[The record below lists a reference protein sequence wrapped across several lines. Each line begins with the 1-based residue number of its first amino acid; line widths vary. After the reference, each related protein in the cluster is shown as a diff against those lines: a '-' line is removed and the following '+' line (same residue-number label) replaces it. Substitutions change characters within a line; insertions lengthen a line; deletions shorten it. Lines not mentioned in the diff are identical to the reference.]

1 MKSYTE
7 RLTLYKKFTRDAS
20 SENESLG
27 ITLLNDSDRIVANM
41 KGGRWPWLAFTDT
54 ITSETN
60 TGTYPIPTKVRKIID
75 GFLTVGTTKYL
86 LNFIYDSNEWNR
98 ILRANLGNSDAARYA
113 FVEGHQ
119 IVMSPGIATAGSIL
133 TLRGRRKLRDLSIG
147 DYSTGSIVTATAGS
161 KTITGTGTSWA
172 ASMAGRWIR
181 IGESDTANKG
191 DGYWYEIASVTNTTT
206 LVLLAPY
213 AGTSIVAG
221 TAAYTIG
228 QMSYIPEDYDMAPIY
243 RSTALFWVMKD
254 DEAKA
259 NMYWSLFDGGHEAGK
274 TSVPGGLV
282 GQMMESYGETT
293 EGAYIPPNDGGY
305 IDPNIP
311 PRYPISI

>member
-7 RLTLYKKFTRDAS
+7 RISLYKKFTRDAS

-75 GFLTVGTTKYL
+75 GYLTVGTTQYPL
-86 LNFIYDSNEWNR
+86 RFIYDSDEWNR
-98 ILRANLGNSDAARYA
+98 VLRANLGNTDAAMYA

-119 IVMSPGIATAGSIL
+119 IILSPGTATAGSTI
-133 TLRGRRKLRDLSIG
+133 TLRGRRKLRDLSIA
-147 DYSTGSIVTATAGS
+147 DYTTGGVLTATNGS
-161 KTITGTGTSWA
+161 KTITGTATAWTT
-172 ASMAGRWIR
+172 SMAGRWIR
-181 IGESDTANKG
+181 IAESDTANKG
-191 DGYWYEIASVTNTTT
+191 DGYWYEIASVTNATT

-213 AGTSIVAG
+213 AGTSIAAG
-221 TAAYTIG
+221 NASYTIG

-243 RSTALFWVMKD
+243 RASALFWLYKD
-254 DEAKA
+254 DENKA
-259 NMYWSLFDGGHEAGK
+259 NMYWSLFDGGHEAGRS
-274 TSVPGGLV
+274 SVPGGLV

-293 EGAYIPPNDGGY
+293 EGAYIPPNDGRML
-305 IDPNIP
+305 DPNIP
-311 PRYPISI
+311 PRYPIST